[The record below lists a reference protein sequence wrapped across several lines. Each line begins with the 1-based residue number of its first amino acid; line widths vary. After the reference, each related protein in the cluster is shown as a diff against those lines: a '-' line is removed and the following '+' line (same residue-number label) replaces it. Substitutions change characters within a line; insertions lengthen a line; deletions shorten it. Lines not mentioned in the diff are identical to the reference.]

1 MRSSFFATAAL
12 LFVGLVSSARAQTQA
27 IPYQGKLFQDGRPA
41 NGSYDLRYSL
51 FNSETLPTPVATLD
65 QAAQGVTNGFFSTAL
80 DFGPLGVVWDGRD
93 YWLEVLVR
101 TNNSTAGFESLGGR
115 RALLPVPYA
124 LFAGKAGELVG
135 MVGNAKLA
143 SGIDAGKITT
153 GDLAAARL
161 SVGTGHTLTGVG
173 ASIAGGQQNTV
184 SGDYSF
190 LGGGFGNTNSG
201 QGSFLG
207 GGYGNTVSG
216 VLSLLGGGDRNTV
229 SGPYSFLGGGQL
241 NTSSGN
247 HSFLGAGALNT
258 ASGNESFL
266 GGGSDNT
273 ASGGYSFLGGGYGN
287 TNSGD
292 YSFLGAGYGNTNG
305 GYYSF
310 LGGGSGNTNSGNYSF
325 LGGGQVNTASGL
337 RSMVLGGER
346 NKAQGITSFAAGT
359 RAEAL
364 HDGAFVWADSTDA
377 VFPSTVANEFAVRAT
392 GGFRL
397 VAAVDGDG
405 VPTHVLTYDASGL
418 FINGVPVAMQGLIPT
433 STRIPGANVT
443 SPKLPA
449 SVGASGTI
457 ADGSVTAEARI
468 QTLEK
473 QNASLE
479 ARVAA
484 LEALVK
490 SAAQK

>member
-51 FNSETLPTPVATLD
+51 FNSATLPTPVATLD

-135 MVGNAKLA
+135 TVGNAKLA

-207 GGYGNTVSG
+207 GGSVNTVTG
-216 VLSLLGGGDRNTV
+216 IL
-229 SGPYSFLGGGQL
+229 SFLGGGER
-241 NTSSGN
+241 NTN
-247 HSFLGAGALNT
+247 N
-258 ASGNESFL
+258 
-266 GGGSDNT
+266 
-273 ASGGYSFLGGGYGN
+273 GGYSFLGGGIG
-287 TNSGD
+287 
-292 YSFLGAGYGNTNG
+292 
-305 GYYSF
+305 
-310 LGGGSGNTNSGNYSF
+310 
-325 LGGGQVNTASGL
+325 NTASGL

-364 HDGAFVWADSTDA
+364 ADGAFVWADSTDA

-397 VAAVDGDG
+397 VAAVDGAG
-405 VPTHVLTYDASGL
+405 VPTQVLTYDASGL
-418 FINGVPVAMQGLIPT
+418 RINGDPVAMEGLIPT

-443 SPKLPA
+443 SPKLPT
-449 SVGASGTI
+449 SGGASGTI
-457 ADGSVTAEARI
+457 ADGSVAAEARI

>member
-51 FNSETLPTPVATLD
+51 FNSATLPTPVATLD

-80 DFGPLGVVWDGRD
+80 DFGPVGVVWDGRD

-135 MVGNAKLA
+135 TVGNAKLA

-207 GGYGNTVSG
+207 GGSVNTVSGLLSFLGGGERNTNSGELSFLGGGDGNTVSG
-216 VLSLLGGGDRNTV
+216 QS
-229 SGPYSFLGGGQL
+229 SFLGGG
-241 NTSSGN
+241 
-247 HSFLGAGALNT
+247 
-258 ASGNESFL
+258 ER
-266 GGGSDNT
+266 
-273 ASGGYSFLGGGYGN
+273 N
-287 TNSGD
+287 TNSG
-292 YSFLGAGYGNTNG
+292 YS
-305 GYYSF
+305 SF
-310 LGGGSGNTNSGNYSF
+310 LGGGSGNTNSGDYSF
-325 LGGGQVNTASGL
+325 LGGGVQNTASGL
-337 RSMVLGGER
+337 RSMVLGGFQ
-346 NKAQGITSFAAGT
+346 NKAQGMASFAAGT

-397 VAAVDGDG
+397 VAAVDNNGL
-405 VPTHVLTYDASGL
+405 PTQVLTYDASGL

-457 ADGSVTAEARI
+457 AGGSVTAEARI

>member
-1 MRSSFFATAAL
+1 MNVFPVAMRSSFFATAAL

-51 FNSETLPTPVATLD
+51 FNSATLPTPVATLD

-80 DFGPLGVVWDGRD
+80 DFGPVGVVWDGRD

-135 MVGNAKLA
+135 TVGNAKLA

-207 GGYGNTVSG
+207 GGSVNTVSGLLSFLGGGERNTNSGYSAFLGGGYGNTVSG

-258 ASGNESFL
+258 ASGN
-266 GGGSDNT
+266 
-273 ASGGYSFLGGGYGN
+273 
-287 TNSGD
+287 
-292 YSFLGAGYGNTNG
+292 
-305 GYYSF
+305 
-310 LGGGSGNTNSGNYSF
+310 
-325 LGGGQVNTASGL
+325 
-337 RSMVLGGER
+337 
-346 NKAQGITSFAAGT
+346 
-359 RAEAL
+359 
-364 HDGAFVWADSTDA
+364 
-377 VFPSTVANEFAVRAT
+377 
-392 GGFRL
+392 
-397 VAAVDGDG
+397 
-405 VPTHVLTYDASGL
+405 
-418 FINGVPVAMQGLIPT
+418 
-433 STRIPGANVT
+433 
-443 SPKLPA
+443 
-449 SVGASGTI
+449 
-457 ADGSVTAEARI
+457 
-468 QTLEK
+468 
-473 QNASLE
+473 
-479 ARVAA
+479 
-484 LEALVK
+484 
-490 SAAQK
+490 

>member
-51 FNSETLPTPVATLD
+51 FNSATLPTPVATLD

-135 MVGNAKLA
+135 TVGNAKLA

-207 GGYGNTVSG
+207 GGSVNTVTG
-216 VLSLLGGGDRNTV
+216 IL
-229 SGPYSFLGGGQL
+229 SFLGGGER
-241 NTSSGN
+241 NTN
-247 HSFLGAGALNT
+247 N
-258 ASGNESFL
+258 
-266 GGGSDNT
+266 
-273 ASGGYSFLGGGYGN
+273 GGYSFLGGGIG
-287 TNSGD
+287 
-292 YSFLGAGYGNTNG
+292 
-305 GYYSF
+305 
-310 LGGGSGNTNSGNYSF
+310 
-325 LGGGQVNTASGL
+325 NTASGL

-364 HDGAFVWADSTDA
+364 ADGAFVWADSTDA

-397 VAAVDGDG
+397 VAAVDGAG
-405 VPTHVLTYDASGL
+405 VPTQVLTYDASGL
-418 FINGVPVAMQGLIPT
+418 RINGDPVAMQGLIPV

-443 SPKLPA
+443 SPKLLA

>member
-51 FNSETLPTPVATLD
+51 FNSATLPTPVATLD

-135 MVGNAKLA
+135 TVGNAKLA

-201 QGSFLG
+201 QGSFLGGGSVNTVSGLLSFLGGGERNTNSGYSAFLG

-287 TNSGD
+287 TNSG
-292 YSFLGAGYGNTNG
+292 LL
-305 GYYSF
+305 SF
-310 LGGGSGNTNSGNYSF
+310 LGGGIG
-325 LGGGQVNTASGL
+325 NTASGL
-337 RSMVLGGER
+337 RSMVLGGFQ
-346 NKAQGITSFAAGT
+346 NKAQGMASFAAGT

-364 HDGAFVWADSTDA
+364 HNGAFVWADSTDA